1 MSSNKEINERNI
13 ARDTLV
19 RYSGSKI
26 KDFQKYILLTN
37 FPNYVDYFAKKT
49 GEEILEGSMMKVCHS
64 SKHKI
69 SILDYKIG
77 SPAAALAVDLISF
90 VNPKA
95 CLMLGMCGGLRRKY
109 KIGEYLLPVASVRGE
124 GTSNFYFPERIPALS
139 NFLIQRALSEVLDK
153 KKQSYHIGITH
164 STNIRFWEFDKDFR
178 QQLIDERVQAIE
190 MECATLFIAGYKRKV
205 PIGALL
211 LISDKPL
218 EKSGIK
224 TMESSKR
231 VKKNFTDTHVDLGI
245 DVMLHLQ
252 KLKDDPKDQ
261 ID

>member
-1 MSSNKEINERNI
+1 MDSHERDI

-37 FPNYVDYFAKKT
+37 FPHYVDYFAEKT
-49 GEEILEGSMMKVCHS
+49 GGQISQGSMMKVCHS
-64 SKHKI
+64 YEHKI

-77 SPAAALAVDLISF
+77 SPAAALAVDLLSF
-90 VNPKA
+90 VNPA
-95 CLMLGMCGGLRRKY
+95 SCLMLGMCGGLRRKY

-124 GTSNFYFPERIPALS
+124 GTSSFYFPDRIPALS
-139 NFLIQRALSEVLDK
+139 NFFIQRSMAEIMDK
-153 KKQSYHIGITH
+153 SGIKYYIGTTH
-164 STNIRFWEFDKDFR
+164 STNIRFWEFNDAFR
-178 QQLIDERVQAIE
+178 QQLIDEKVQAIE

-218 EKSGIK
+218 DKHGIK
-224 TMESSKR
+224 TMESSQR
-231 VKKNFTDTHVDLGI
+231 VKKNHTATHVDLGI
-245 DVMLHLQ
+245 AVMEHLKQ
-252 KLKDDPKDQ
+252 FKNKPKAQLD
-261 ID
+261 